1 MAYLSIEN
9 LSFKY
14 ALASHHSLSNINLEI
29 NRGDF
34 VLIAGASGSGKTTL
48 IKQLKKELQPAGD
61 LTGNIIHN
69 GVNLKD
75 LSMKDTTSQFGYVMQ
90 NPDNQIIS
98 DKVWHELVFALEN
111 NGYDQKTMEIKVAEM
126 ANFFGIQEMYNHN
139 TYDLSGGQKQLL
151 NLASIMVLQP
161 SVLILDE
168 PTSQLDP
175 IARNQFIDILK
186 KINDEFNTT
195 IIMVEH
201 TLDYIFNLVDRVVI
215 MDQTKIDYQGSPQD
229 VINNLN
235 QVNPRFVKSLPQYLQ
250 LASKLAFKDILSI
263 KSLKEALQENVTK
276 LQVTYSDSQVN
287 EDVVLSI
294 EELYFKYHKKDK
306 DILTD
311 INLSFQRN
319 SIHTIMG
326 GNGVGKSTLIKNILG
341 ILKPYHGKIIYQNK
355 NILKDKTFIKDF
367 AYLPQDP
374 TLLFNQEKVN
384 DEIAEINSPLKED
397 LIKKLDL
404 QDILKMHPYDLS
416 GGQQQRLALC
426 KILLNQPKVIILDE
440 PTKGLDSYAKDVLV
454 DILNELKK
462 ECCIIIISH
471 DIEFAIKC
479 SDYCMMLFNRQII
492 GYQNTRAF
500 FNNNEFYTSVIAK
513 VSKNIFEKEALLVE
527 DINYVK

>member
-14 ALASHHSLSNINLEI
+14 SLASHYSLNEINLKI

-48 IKQLKKELQPAGD
+48 IKQLKKELQPAGE
-61 LTGNIIHN
+61 LTGNIIHDGIN
-69 GVNLKD
+69 IHD
-75 LSMKDTTSQFGYVMQ
+75 LSMKDSTSQFGYVMQ

-111 NGYDQKTMEIKVAEM
+111 NGYDQTAMEIRVAEM
-126 ANFFGIQEMYNHN
+126 TNFFGIQELYNHN

-201 TLDYIFNLVDRVVI
+201 TLDYIFNLVDQIVI
-215 MDQTKIDYQGSPQD
+215 MDKTKIDYQGSPQD

-235 QVNPRFVKSLPQYLQ
+235 QINPRFVKSLPQYLQ
-250 LASKLAFKDILSI
+250 LSNKLGFKNILSI
-263 KSLKEALQENVTK
+263 KSLKEALQKNVKK
-276 LQVTYSDSQVN
+276 LHVTYGDVKN
-287 EDVVLSI
+287 DEDIVLNI
-294 EELYFKYHKKDK
+294 EELYFKYDKKDK
-306 DILTD
+306 DILSD
-311 INLSFQRN
+311 ITLAFHRN

-355 NILKDKTFIKDF
+355 NILKDKALMKDF

-374 TLLFNQEKVN
+374 TLLFNQETVK
-384 DEIAEINSPLKED
+384 DEIAKSDFSVGAD
-397 LIKKLDL
+397 LIGKLDL
-404 QDILKMHPYDLS
+404 DDLLERHPYDLS

-426 KILLNQPKVIILDE
+426 KILLKQPKVIILDE

-454 DILNELKK
+454 NLLNELKK

-479 SDYCMMLFNRQII
+479 SDYCMMLFNKHII
-492 GYQNTRAF
+492 GYQKTRTF

-513 VSKNIFEKEALLVE
+513 VSKNIFEKEALLIE